1 MIWAALSG
9 RNHVRFEEGA
19 LQHQFV
25 VNQGLHDG
33 GEDVLGNLGAS
44 LDGVG
49 AVHQDLGLDDGH
61 KAVVLADRPVAGTAA
76 KEVKFEF

>member
-1 MIWAALSG
+1 M
-9 RNHVRFEEGA
+9 
-19 LQHQFV
+19 

-33 GEDVLGNLGAS
+33 GKDVLRNLGAS

-61 KAVVLADRPVAGTAA
+61 KAVVLADRPVPGTAP
-76 KEVKFEF
+76 KGQI

>member
-9 RNHVRFEEGA
+9 RDHVRFEEGP

-33 GEDVLGNLGAS
+33 GKDVLRNLGAF
-44 LDGVG
+44 LDGVR

-61 KAVVLADRPVAGTAA
+61 KAVVLADRPVAGTAP
-76 KEVKFEF
+76 KGQI